1 MKFIAILVLT
11 LCAAAAGAAA
21 ADAKSIQVDAAFP
34 GGNIIVDSIEGD
46 TITVHRD
53 IRDTAADWFYYYFRV
68 LGAAGHS
75 LTVNFTQ
82 NNPMVAH
89 GPAVSTD
96 GGATWKWLGAE
107 NVTGATFRYAVPKNA
122 KEVRFCLAM
131 PYMEANLKA
140 FLKRHQRNPNL
151 RVTTLCKTPKGRDTE
166 ALYLGRLDGKSEIRA
181 LITARHHSCEMMAS
195 HALQGIMESILAD
208 TPDGQ
213 WLRDHVEF
221 LIVPF
226 MDKDG
231 VEDGDQGKNR
241 KPWDHNRDYIG
252 ESIHPS
258 VAALRTL
265 APEWSA
271 GKLRFALDMHCPFVR
286 GKCHEVIYGLSGSAE
301 AERFAKILEAV
312 ETGPLVF
319 RLEDYAPCRTQP
331 KAPAP
336 GGPAAA
342 AQPATAKRG
351 DLQAYETPRK
361 TFNGWAKDL
370 PGIVLS
376 TLIELPYATA
386 TGRPVTI
393 ESATSFG
400 HDVAWAMRRYFEEVR

>member
-1 MKFIAILVLT
+1 MKFIAVLALT
-11 LCAAAAGAAA
+11 LCAAAAGAT
-21 ADAKSIQVDAAFP
+21 ADPKNIEVDAAFP
-34 GGNIIVDSIEGD
+34 GGNIVVDSIQGD
-46 TITVHRD
+46 TVTVHRD
-53 IRDTAADWFYYYFRV
+53 LRDTAGDWFYYYFRV
-68 LGAAGHS
+68 RGAAGRS
-75 LTVNFTQ
+75 ITVNFTQ
-82 NNPMVAH
+82 NNPMTAF

-96 GGATWKWLGAE
+96 HRATWKWLGAG
-107 NVTGATFRYAVPKNA
+107 NVTKASFRYAVPKNA
-122 KEVRFCLAM
+122 NEVRFCLAM

-140 FLKRHQRNPNL
+140 FLKRNSRNPNL
-151 RVTTLCKTPKGRDTE
+151 RVTTLCKTKKGRDTE
-166 ALYLGRLDGKSEIRA
+166 ALYLGCLNGKSEIRA
-181 LITARHHSCEMMAS
+181 LITARHHACEMMAS

-252 ESIHPS
+252 ESIYPS

-265 APEWSA
+265 VPEWSG
-271 GKLRFALDMHCPFVR
+271 GKLRLALDMHCPGER
-286 GKCHEVIYGLSGSAE
+286 GKCHEVIYGLYGSPE

-319 RLEDYAPCRTQP
+319 RLEDYVPCRLEYLKWTEP
-331 KAPAP
+331 PS
-336 GGPAAA
+336 
-342 AQPATAKRG
+342 
-351 DLQAYETPRK
+351 ETPRK
-361 TFNGWAKDL
+361 DFEEWAEKL
-370 PGIVLS
+370 PGMKLA

-393 ESATSFG
+393 GSATSFG
-400 HDVAWAMRRYFEEVR
+400 HDVARAMRRYFEEIR